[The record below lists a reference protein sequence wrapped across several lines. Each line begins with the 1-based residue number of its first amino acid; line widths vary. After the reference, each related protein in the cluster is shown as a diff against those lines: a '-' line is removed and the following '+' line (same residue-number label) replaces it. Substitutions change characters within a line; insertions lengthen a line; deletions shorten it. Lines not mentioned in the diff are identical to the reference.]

1 MVELFERLNYQI
13 IVSSLFD
20 VSNRVGP
27 VLIVLNTSDLEVV
40 STTKHSSSLVGLGVW
55 TRNSKFS

>member
-1 MVELFERLNYQI
+1 MVESFERLNYQI

-40 STTKHSSSLVGLGVW
+40 STEKAFFILVGLGVGQE
-55 TRNSKFS
+55 

>member
-1 MVELFERLNYQI
+1 MVDTFEGLDIWI
-13 IVSSLFD
+13 IVSSLFY

-40 STTKHSSSLVGLGVW
+40 STAKSILHLGGIG
-55 TRNSKFS
+55 RLDKK

>member
-1 MVELFERLNYQI
+1 MVESFERLNYQI

-27 VLIVLNTSDLEVV
+27 VLIVLNISDLEVV
-40 STTKHSSSLVGLGVW
+40 
-55 TRNSKFS
+55 